1 MEGLSPEDKTNIVRG
16 HKAAISN
23 PNVSE
28 EAKKQSEKVIN
39 DLQDAH
45 YGQDVHGQEAD
56 KDKDPG
62 NVARGYKATI
72 SNPRVSEEAK
82 EHAREML
89 DK

>member
-45 YGQDVHGQEAD
+45 YGQEAD

-72 SNPRVSEEAK
+72 SNPGVSEEAK